1 MTTRRRL
8 ISFCVP
14 VYNEEDNVY
23 PLHQRVSDAMA
34 ALADRYDWEILFTD
48 NHSEDATFERLAD
61 LAQDDKRVR
70 VIRFS
75 RNFGF
80 QRSILANYVNA
91 RGDAAVQIDCDL
103 QDPPELIPD
112 FIRSWEAGYQ
122 VVYGVRRSRPNE
134 STLLANA
141 RRVFYRLIDL
151 LSEERLP
158 HDAGDFRLIDRC
170 VLNQLRLIHDQQPYL
185 RGLIATMGFRQIGIP
200 YDRSPRKRGKSKFN
214 IWALMSLGLD
224 GILHHSIV
232 PLRLATAVGFF
243 MCGAALLAA
252 AYFIIAKLL
261 FDMDWP
267 AGWAS
272 VSVLVLFSIGL
283 NSLLLGII
291 GEYIG
296 RIFKNMK
303 TMPLVIVEKVIDHDG
318 TPESAAIS
326 QSPGSGETAGSL
338 NARPTVRLAG
348 GA

>member
-122 VVYGVRRSRPNE
+122 VVYGVRCARPHE
-134 STLLANA
+134 STLLASA

-151 LSEERLP
+151 L
-158 HDAGDFRLIDRC
+158 
-170 VLNQLRLIHDQQPYL
+170 
-185 RGLIATMGFRQIGIP
+185 
-200 YDRSPRKRGKSKFN
+200 
-214 IWALMSLGLD
+214 
-224 GILHHSIV
+224 
-232 PLRLATAVGFF
+232 
-243 MCGAALLAA
+243 
-252 AYFIIAKLL
+252 
-261 FDMDWP
+261 
-267 AGWAS
+267 
-272 VSVLVLFSIGL
+272 
-283 NSLLLGII
+283 
-291 GEYIG
+291 
-296 RIFKNMK
+296 
-303 TMPLVIVEKVIDHDG
+303 
-318 TPESAAIS
+318 
-326 QSPGSGETAGSL
+326 
-338 NARPTVRLAG
+338 
-348 GA
+348 